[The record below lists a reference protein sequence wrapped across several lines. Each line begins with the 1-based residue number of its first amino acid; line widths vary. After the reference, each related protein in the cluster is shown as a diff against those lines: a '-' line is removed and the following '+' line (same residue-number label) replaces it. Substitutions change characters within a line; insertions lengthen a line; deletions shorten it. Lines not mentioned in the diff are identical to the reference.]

1 MRTALLAL
9 LFTISLSIQSE
20 SQCNFKNCQ
29 EINSL
34 CQNEEFK
41 AVCDLIN
48 TNDENED
55 PKQEV
60 KSNPDKTAVW
70 GYGILC
76 VTIISF
82 MSVIGVSFLPLM
94 SKSFYN
100 HLLTTLIGLAV
111 GSLSG
116 SALFH
121 LIPSAFQ
128 LADIEFFKDHA
139 YLEVSLV
146 IWFGIYLFLLIE
158 RFLKIFMEHKKF
170 QNPGGHS
177 HTFENQPP
185 KEIESEDEEK
195 RMICAGSNIP
205 SNEVYENSKAAMRAS
220 FGHMERPSA
229 ESRPT
234 VETVRDLE
242 KSTHGSKIATVAWMI
257 IFGDGVHNFIDG
269 LSIGAA
275 FTESILTGISV
286 SAAVLCE
293 EFPHELGD
301 FAVLL
306 NSGMNIRQVLIF
318 LSNFYHIL
326 SNAIYYRPWC
336 TISCRLA
343 LATLVSSLEYFWE
356 KCTWATNTF
365 SPLQVECSSTL
376 LLSIWFRNSI
386 QLWIRCRNNPSNQLW
401 LYFSYKM

>member
-1 MRTALLAL
+1 MRVTLLTL
-9 LFTISLSIQSE
+9 LFAISLSTQSE
-20 SQCNFKNCQ
+20 SPCNFKNCQ
-29 EINSL
+29 EIKTL

-41 AVCDLIN
+41 EVCDLIDDN
-48 TNDENED
+48 GEYED
-55 PKQEV
+55 PKQEI
-60 KSNPDKTAVW
+60 KANPDQTAVW

-128 LADIEFFKDHA
+128 LADVKFFQDHA

-146 IWFGIYLFLLIE
+146 IWFGIYLFFLIE

-170 QNPGGHS
+170 QNPTGHS
-177 HTFENQPP
+177 HIVVENLAA

-205 SNEVYENSKAAMRAS
+205 SNEVYEHSKAAMRAS
-220 FGHMERPSA
+220 FGHMERPNA

-275 FTESILTGISV
+275 FSESILTGISV

-306 NSGMNIRQVLIF
+306 NSGMNIRQVIKSVISIISRKTIF
-318 LSNFYHIL
+318 F
-326 SNAIYYRPWC
+326 C
-336 TISCRLA
+336 TGYGVQFPVSLHLLHRSCPRNI
-343 LATLVSSLEYFWE
+343 
-356 KCTWATNTF
+356 TW
-365 SPLQVECSSTL
+365 
-376 LLSIWFRNSI
+376 
-386 QLWIRCRNNPSNQLW
+386 
-401 LYFSYKM
+401 

>member
-1 MRTALLAL
+1 MKIFLIAL
-9 LFTISLSIQSE
+9 IIHSSIQSQ
-20 SQCNFKNCQ
+20 SDCNFKNCN
-29 EINSL
+29 EIQTL
-34 CQNEEFK
+34 CQNGEYK
-41 AVCDLIN
+41 PICDLIQ
-48 TNDENED
+48 NDQNEET
-55 PKQEV
+55 KQEIST
-60 KSNPDKTAVW
+60 KPDQSAVW

-128 LADIEFFKDHA
+128 LADLDFFANHS

-146 IWFGIYLFLLIE
+146 IWFGIYLFFLIE
-158 RFLKIFMEHKKF
+158 RFLKIFMEHKKL
-170 QNPGGHS
+170 PMPGHS
-177 HTFENQPP
+177 HTAQDLAPA
-185 KEIESEDEEK
+185 KEIESEDEER
-195 RMICAGSNIP
+195 RMICAGSTIP
-205 SNEVYENSKAAMRAS
+205 SNEVYEHSKAAMRAS
-220 FGHMERPSA
+220 FGHMERPNA

-275 FTESILTGISV
+275 FSESILTGISV

-306 NSGMNIRQVLIF
+306 NSGMNIRQVSF
-318 LSNFYHIL
+318 
-326 SNAIYYRPWC
+326 
-336 TISCRLA
+336 
-343 LATLVSSLEYFWE
+343 
-356 KCTWATNTF
+356 
-365 SPLQVECSSTL
+365 LQVL
-376 LLSIWFRNSI
+376 
-386 QLWIRCRNNPSNQLW
+386 
-401 LYFSYKM
+401 